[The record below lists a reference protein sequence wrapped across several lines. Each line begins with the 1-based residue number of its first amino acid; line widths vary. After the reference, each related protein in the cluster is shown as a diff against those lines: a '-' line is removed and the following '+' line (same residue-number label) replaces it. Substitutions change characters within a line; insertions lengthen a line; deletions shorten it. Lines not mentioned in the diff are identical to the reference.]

1 MRYYYAPTHTHTHSN
16 THTHIHNIL
25 RQYLLYIDGHIQY
38 VYLFCTLYTVQC
50 VFPLISYILFI
61 FYFQLFITGIL
72 ICNLFNDSLRRGGAQ
87 LTQSLHQVW
96 ELSMETRFNWPVS
109 PHIYRHF
116 VFVFELLTHL
126 VRQAEGTDKI
136 MRDKAI
142 TSKNCRSEGGSL

>member
-1 MRYYYAPTHTHTHSN
+1 MLQIEYSIKGNSVIVAKLNEVLLRPHTHTHTHSN

-61 FYFQLFITGIL
+61 LYFQLFITGIL

-87 LTQSLHQVW
+87 S
-96 ELSMETRFNWPVS
+96 
-109 PHIYRHF
+109 
-116 VFVFELLTHL
+116 
-126 VRQAEGTDKI
+126 
-136 MRDKAI
+136 
-142 TSKNCRSEGGSL
+142 